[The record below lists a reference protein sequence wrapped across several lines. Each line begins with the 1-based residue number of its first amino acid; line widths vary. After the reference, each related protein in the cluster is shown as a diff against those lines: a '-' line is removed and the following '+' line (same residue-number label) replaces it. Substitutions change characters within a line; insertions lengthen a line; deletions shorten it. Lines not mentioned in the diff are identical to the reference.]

1 MPAVGPDGKNVMKL
15 IPVQRVNG
23 QFVSIQ
29 NSSNLPNV
37 CRTADNEP
45 QRVYAQPI
53 HFTPAPVSQSN
64 LPVTLPMHPTVN
76 TRYVLK
82 RPPDI
87 NVTLNPLSAT
97 GQFQEGV
104 RVSTGA
110 PIRVHVPIV
119 HSKMTQN
126 VVPVASPMLNCGKA
140 ITLLNKNQLPV
151 AVKSPVL
158 PSGHYLQIPSNAQ
171 VKTLPASALP
181 QAIKRRI
188 LTPPVSTHSGAPSTT
203 SNLLTAVYVSPVNT
217 MKLGASV
224 HTPSVSPTPL
234 PVNPLPKT
242 SSQPPPNSLPIPA
255 QTTKV
260 LSKESPG
267 PITPIKWVVQEQS
280 DSAAP
285 CLVPQNSSSMTLEIL
300 KTLAQM
306 EKTKN
311 VDQSAATKS
320 SPQKSPSGVGPGKD
334 NALVMYNGKMYFV
347 AKKTPEFDKH
357 VTVQLNATES
367 PPRRSAEEATVNLK
381 NVSVPPSQASITVSG
396 LHVQKLSQTGNFYV
410 SNKVD
415 EIIDLCDE
423 DPQDECF
430 SQRMTICS
438 ASQTCSSKAVTV
450 DDDEDSNV
458 IFVSYIPPKSSAQT
472 DDEEREKETVPDS
485 TMEEEMEAK
494 LGEEVDSRQKEK
506 MGNRQEMEN
515 QEEELGSKQEK
526 EVGSGQETEMRHRQ
540 EEEMLSC
547 QKDEMVL
554 ENTTCQLDITNQEKD
569 ITEEMG
575 SIQCKEPD
583 KEDAFQQVE
592 ASPTIPEKENR
603 QESDRLLKRR
613 FGIRA
618 EVQIH
623 LQRVPSPESK
633 ATPKKVPQIGSIN
646 KRTLDGIRKLIQS
659 SRIEMKTKKLIETQ
673 VPAPKRK
680 NESNGNG
687 AKKKKGDHHE
697 NKAENS
703 GKPPSEQCG
712 EMELSSAIGT
722 NGEEVETPCDQ
733 LTIPAEKTSA
743 SILGSPVPMEV
754 PEQRLNAV
762 SSSTEESKITAVLS
776 SCPQVEPGTGSS
788 DAISLPKSRK
798 GKGKQSKMLQASA
811 TIKPSAPECM
821 EICNSAAAEMQCGS
835 SQPGGTK
842 ASKAMAAVVWP
853 EPSPQNTVSAVA
865 SEGEKE
871 PASIEIHCPSESSGS
886 LGGELTGG
894 DVFCATPMDPEE
906 IKRHEKIK
914 RLKELLKE
922 KEAALE
928 LIRNKII

>member
-1 MPAVGPDGKNVMKL
+1 MNNLVKVSVPIKQNDKQMAMSSSNQSGTGVYYQAMPAVGPDGKNVMKL

-29 NSSNLPNV
+29 NSSNLPNAY
-37 CRTADNEP
+37 RNADNEP

-64 LPVTLPMHPTVN
+64 LPVTLPMQPTVN

-97 GQFQEGV
+97 GQLQEGV
-104 RVSTGA
+104 RVSTAA

-119 HSKMTQN
+119 PTKVTQN

-181 QAIKRRI
+181 QAIKKRI
-188 LTPPVSTHSGAPSTT
+188 LTPPVSTHSGASSTT
-203 SNLLTAVYVSPVNT
+203 PSLLTAVYVSPVNT
-217 MKLGASV
+217 MKLGAPV

-234 PVNPLPKT
+234 PVKTLSKT
-242 SSQPPPNSLPIPA
+242 SSQPPSNSVPIPA
-255 QTTKV
+255 QTPKV

-306 EKTKN
+306 ENTKN
-311 VDQSAATKS
+311 VDQNAATKS

-334 NALVMYNGKMYFV
+334 NALVMCNGKMYFV

-367 PPRRSAEEATVNLK
+367 PSRRPSGEATVNLK
-381 NVSVPPSQASITVSG
+381 NVSVPSIQASSNVSG
-396 LHVQKLSQTGNFYV
+396 LHVHKWSQTGNFNV
-410 SNKVD
+410 NNKVD

-430 SQRMTICS
+430 SQRMTDCS
-438 ASQTCSSKAVTV
+438 ASQTCANKAVTV

-458 IFVSYIPPKSSAQT
+458 IFVSYIPPKSSAPA
-472 DDEEREKETVPDS
+472 DDDEREKETVPDS
-485 TMEEEMEAK
+485 TMEEEMEAN
-494 LGEEVDSRQKEK
+494 LGEEVDSRQTEK
-506 MGNRQEMEN
+506 MVNGQEMEN

-526 EVGSGQETEMRHRQ
+526 EVGSGQEAEMRCRQ

-554 ENTTCQLDITNQEKD
+554 ENTSCRLDITNQEKD
-569 ITEEMG
+569 ITEKLG
-575 SIQCKEPD
+575 SIQSKEPE
-583 KEDAFQQVE
+583 KEDAYQQVE
-592 ASPTIPEKENR
+592 ASPMIQEKEKR

-633 ATPKKVPQIGSIN
+633 ATPKKVP
-646 KRTLDGIRKLIQS
+646 
-659 SRIEMKTKKLIETQ
+659 
-673 VPAPKRK
+673 APKRK
-680 NESNGNG
+680 HESHSNGV
-687 AKKKKGDHHE
+687 KKKKGDHHE

-712 EMELSSAIGT
+712 EMELSSEIGT

-733 LTIPAEKTSA
+733 LAIPAEKTSA

-754 PEQRLNAV
+754 PEQRLNTV
-762 SSSTEESKITAVLS
+762 SSSTEESKISTVLS
-776 SCPQVEPGTGSS
+776 SFPEVEPGTESS
-788 DAISLPKSRK
+788 DAISSPKSRK
-798 GKGKQSKMLQASA
+798 GKGKQSKMLQDSA

-821 EICNSAAAEMQCGS
+821 EMCNSTAAEIHCDS
-835 SQPGGTK
+835 SQPSRTK
-842 ASKAMAAVVWP
+842 ASKAMAAVEWP
-853 EPSPQNTVSAVA
+853 EPTPENTASCS

-871 PASIEIHCPSESSGS
+871 PASIEIHCPSESSS

-906 IKRHEKIK
+906 VKRHEKIK

-928 LIRNKII
+928 LIRKKII